1 MTIEPTSS
9 NLAASVTRDGLY
21 SEDVILDA
29 PMSFTGCTKRTL
41 RFMSAHRPANPWWN
55 ALAVIA
61 GVVFLL
67 FAYAAIA
74 AWYLMFGLLLV
85 PYRLIR
91 RSQRRD
97 EQRRRQHAELLAQ
110 MRRDA

>member
-1 MTIEPTSS
+1 
-9 NLAASVTRDGLY
+9 LG

-41 RFMSAHRPANPWWN
+41 RHASQHPRRSWWGKT
-55 ALAVIA
+55 LAVSGLA
-61 GVVFLL
+61 LWL
-67 FAYAAIA
+67 TLAYALILC
-74 AWYLMFGLLLV
+74 WYLIFGLLLV

-97 EQRRRQHAELLAQ
+97 EQRRRQHAELLAGQ
-110 MRRDA
+110 QAR